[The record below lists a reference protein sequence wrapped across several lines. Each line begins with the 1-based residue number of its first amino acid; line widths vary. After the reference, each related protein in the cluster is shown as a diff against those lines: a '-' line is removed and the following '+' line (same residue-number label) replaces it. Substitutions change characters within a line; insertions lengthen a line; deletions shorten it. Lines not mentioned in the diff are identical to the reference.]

1 MLSLSVSLD
10 SPELPRSSPFKPRK
24 VPLLSLNAGF
34 RPKGDEQHGD
44 TEIKTFLLSCMLSS
58 FQVCPT
64 LCNPMDCSLP
74 GSSVHRILQAK
85 TFLGL
90 NKTKPTHSS
99 RRSCLRIEQATF
111 WSENS
116 PSSEGS
122 TRGRTTSS
130 TMKWESQA
138 WDGDTSLL
146 TSFQPSLL
154 GLPLHSSPFWASMMY

>member
-10 SPELPRSSPFKPRK
+10 SPDFPDPAPSNPHK
-24 VPLLSLNAGF
+24 VPLLSPNAGF

-44 TEIKTFLLSCMLSS
+44 TEIKTFLLVCMLSS
-58 FQVCPT
+58 FQLCPT

-99 RRSCLRIEQATF
+99 RRSCPRIEQATF
-111 WSENS
+111 GGENS
-116 PSSEGS
+116 PSLGS
-122 TRGRTTSS
+122 TTSS

-138 WDGDTSLL
+138 WDGDMSLL
-146 TSFQPSLL
+146 TSFLRSLL
-154 GLPLHSSPFWASMMY
+154 GTPLHSSPLCVSVMY